1 MYAEISFLD
10 DDGDTVERVKFDA
23 TESVVA
29 LLIDSHHGI
38 TYCAKGS
45 AEVKKK
51 AKFGLLQGRKVRSVR
66 GLNQL
71 GNLTRL
77 DVAELS
83 HLDSIT
89 TWPNSDLVFGQ
100 LTSLKLPKS
109 AIPDELPIDVK
120 HVAADQVAMQVREFM
135 QLRHQAQNPQ
145 YQSAT
150 SVSTNSMSNSSSS
163 VAFQAAQAAQT
174 PIANPSSLSS
184 SNEPRPFSLLTPSLV
199 LAPAQAAEIP
209 RVPAVVSPLHA
220 PAVTHVQ
227 ADGRQVVFGGT
238 VSNAPP
244 KKKSASAH
252 DIERLKAAVA
262 ARDTVTV
269 AAEIERDR
277 TLVGVS
283 LLWARASVCTQIFCR
298 IVSMA

>member
-89 TWPNSDLVFGQ
+89 TW
-100 LTSLKLPKS
+100 S

-283 LLWARASVCTQIFCR
+283 LLWSRASVCTQIFCR